1 MNMNGQ
7 KIVDLAFKEVG
18 VVEYPK
24 NSNKTKYG
32 EWFGYNGVAWCAIFV
47 SWVYSQAG
55 FPLKKMGYTKGFAGC
70 RPALKLFRERGEV
83 VEVPTVG
90 DIVFFDWEG
99 DEKSDHVGIFNG
111 WANKE
116 RTQMYTIE
124 GNTSKTNQSNG
135 GQVMSRTRSI
145 KGVVFIHPKVLD

>member
-1 MNMNGQ
+1 MLSKIRRNITYSNFFLDNFKIKKMNMNGQ

-55 FPLKKMGYTKGFAGC
+55 FPLKKILPPLNKNAEQRVIGINVGYKVELCNNIEDFSYEFLDFDFYIKEAY
-70 RPALKLFRERGEV
+70 KLIEPFNQKHESL
-83 VEVPTVG
+83 
-90 DIVFFDWEG
+90 FD
-99 DEKSDHVGIFNG
+99 F
-111 WANKE
+111 
-116 RTQMYTIE
+116 
-124 GNTSKTNQSNG
+124 
-135 GQVMSRTRSI
+135 
-145 KGVVFIHPKVLD
+145 